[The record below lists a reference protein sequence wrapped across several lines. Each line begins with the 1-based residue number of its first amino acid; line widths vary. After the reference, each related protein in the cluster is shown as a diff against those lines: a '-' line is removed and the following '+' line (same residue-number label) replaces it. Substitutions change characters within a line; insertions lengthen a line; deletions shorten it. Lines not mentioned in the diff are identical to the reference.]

1 MFKSAETLG
10 GAILFFDELDA
21 LGGNRERGDVH
32 EVSRRMLSVML
43 R

>member
-32 EVSRRMLSVML
+32 EVSRRILSVML

>member
-1 MFKSAETLG
+1 VFKSAETLG